1 MIFSDINLTMRA
13 FVLAVVFSLA
23 LAFSTGQSGVTN
35 DHHIQK
41 STLPMKWSTALYNLL
56 KVWEMRAVQEQHGTL
71 GLLVFRMTTAP
82 QALFC
87 LYVIDFIQTIIIRA
101 SLQCV
106 PESLHWMHEW
116 WGLSWLRWGK
126 FDLIAVEKILDHGKF
141 DQLQMNRTQDI
152 SPYILHFLISIES
165 LFSFSNT
172 VGFALISTKCEFVI
186 GQYFLFTHK
195 S

>member
-87 LYVIDFIQTIIIRA
+87 LYVNDFIQTITIRA

-116 WGLSWLRWGK
+116 RGLSWLRWGK

-152 SPYILHFLISIES
+152 SLYILHFLIFIEW

-186 GQYFLFTHK
+186 GQYFLFNHK